1 MNFYST
7 QTKRLGFDSQGN

>member
-7 QTKRLGFDSQGN
+7 QTKRMGFDSQGN